1 MRFAVS
7 CVAGVVGAWV
17 WRRSSGQ
24 DAECYRGIQNA
35 LTFHN
40 PDRKGRV
47 FSQRYEPYQL
57 GEIIPI
63 TADVALFRF
72 LLHHSED
79 EFNLRPCSTLQ
90 ACYKYGVQPKDQ
102 CQRFYTPV
110 TANHTAGYFDLI
122 VKRKKDGLMTNHLF
136 GMHVGDTLLF
146 RSVAFKIQYRPN
158 RWKHVGMIGG
168 GTGFTPFLQ
177 IIRHALTEPVDSKE
191 ADRTKLSFLFCNRT
205 ERHILLGGVFDD
217 LARRYP
223 HRFRMFYTIDLAVD
237 KGKWLEQENHFLGYV
252 TTDMIRRSMPAPEE
266 KNKIIMLCGPDPL
279 LSHVAG
285 TPMSTM
291 SSMSGSLNIQ
301 PMATDINNLV
311 SLGGLLKELGYDNTD
326 VYRF

>member
-1 MRFAVS
+1 MRLALS
-7 CVAGVVGAWV
+7 CAAGAVGAWL
-17 WRRSSGQ
+17 WGSGPHR

-35 LTFHN
+35 LTFRN
-40 PDRKGRV
+40 PQRKGQV
-47 FSQRYEPYQL
+47 FSQRYEAYQL

-72 LLHHSED
+72 LLHDGEH
-79 EFNLRPCSTLQ
+79 EFNLKPCSTLQ
-90 ACYKYGVQPKDQ
+90 ACYKYGVQPTDQ

-110 TANHTAGYFDLI
+110 TANHTKGYFDLI
-122 VKRKKDGLMTNHLF
+122 VKRKTDGLMTSHLF
-136 GMHVGDTLLF
+136 GMHIGDTLLF

-158 RWKHVGMIGG
+158 RWTHVGMIGG

-177 IIRHALTEPVDSKE
+177 IIRHALTEQWDSGEVDK
-191 ADRTKLSFLFCNRT
+191 TKLSFLFCNRT

-217 LARRYP
+217 LARRFP
-223 HRFRMFYTIDLAVD
+223 QRFRVFYTIDLAVD
-237 KGKWLEQENHFLGYV
+237 PAKWLERENHFLGYV
-252 TTDMIRRSMPAPEE
+252 TADMIRRSMPAPEE
-266 KNKIIMLCGPDPL
+266 KNKILMLCGPDPL

-311 SLGGLLKELGYDNTD
+311 SLGGILRDLGYDNTD

>member
-1 MRFAVS
+1 MRFALS
-7 CVAGVVGAWV
+7 CVAGAVGAWM
-17 WRRSSGQ
+17 WRPPQRDS
-24 DAECYRGIQNA
+24 AECYQGIQNS
-35 LTFHN
+35 LTFRN
-40 PDRKGRV
+40 KQRPGQV
-47 FSQRYEPYQL
+47 FSQRYERYQL

-72 LLHHSED
+72 LLHNSDD
-79 EFNLRPCSTLQ
+79 EFNLKPCSTLQ
-90 ACYKYGVQPKDQ
+90 ACYKYGVQPTEQ

-110 TANHTAGYFDLI
+110 TANHTKGYFDLI
-122 VKRKKDGLMTNHLF
+122 VKRKTEGLMTNHLF

-177 IIRHALTEPVDSKE
+177 IIRHALTETWDSGEVDK
-191 ADRTKLSFLFCNRT
+191 TKLSFLFCNRT

-217 LARRYP
+217 LMERFP
-223 HRFRMFYTIDLAVD
+223 NRFRIFYTIDLAVD
-237 KGKWLEQENHFLGYV
+237 KETWLTKPNHYLGYV
-252 TTDMIRRSMPAPEE
+252 TPEMVKNSMPAPEE
-266 KNKIIMLCGPDPL
+266 KDKIIMLCGPDPL
-279 LSHVAG
+279 LAHVAG
-285 TPMSTM
+285 TPMSTL

-311 SLGGLLKELGYDNTD
+311 SLGGILGSLGYDNND